1 MSTDCPAKQHRRA
14 IVQLKDRL
22 RELRLKAGLTLRE
35 LEEHTGLSHSYLSA
49 LENGRANPAIR
60 SAATIAG
67 ALGLSLV
74 ELLQGVDFAG
84 ELREDAEPLP
94 AGLRELVEHPDFR
107 DGLDEGWV
115 ELLRGI
121 HLRGE
126 RLTAMEDWL
135 TVYLVLRRVFGE

>member
-1 MSTDCPAKQHRRA
+1 M
-14 IVQLKDRL
+14 
-22 RELRLKAGLTLRE
+22 
-35 LEEHTGLSHSYLSA
+35 
-49 LENGRANPAIR
+49 
-60 SAATIAG
+60 AATIAG